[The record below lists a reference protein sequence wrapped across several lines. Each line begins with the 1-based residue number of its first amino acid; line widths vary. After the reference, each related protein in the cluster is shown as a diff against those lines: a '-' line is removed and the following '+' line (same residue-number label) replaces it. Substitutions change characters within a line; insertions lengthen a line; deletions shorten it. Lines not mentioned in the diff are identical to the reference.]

1 MTSDSFP
8 LPTHLVPLPPILE
21 IVGAHVREWANSKP
35 TVCRVFLYGS
45 TLGLKP
51 NPHDL
56 DLAVQ
61 YVMADYQDVL
71 NALMDDL
78 EPWQRQLSELLA
90 FPVHLEVAHPEVS
103 DTVWSYL
110 CEGCAILY
118 ER

>member
-1 MTSDSFP
+1 MV
-8 LPTHLVPLPPILE
+8 H
-21 IVGAHVREWANSKP
+21 
-35 TVCRVFLYGS
+35 RVFLYGS

-56 DLAVQ
+56 DLALQ
-61 YVMADYQDVL
+61 YTMIDCQDVL

-78 EPWQRQLSELLA
+78 KPWQRELSELLA
-90 FPVHLEVAHPEVS
+90 FPVHLEVAHPQVS

-110 CEGCAILY
+110 CEGCAMLH